1 MAVDINY
8 KFWNV
13 CMIRH
18 DDQVLLLNR
27 THDDFSGY
35 IPPGGKVD
43 FPESFTASAIR
54 EVKEE
59 TGLDVKNLKLK
70 IVYEYVNPTKND
82 RYIIF
87 NYITDEFS
95 GELLEETKEG
105 KPEWYPISELD
116 SLPMQ
121 PSIRRR
127 IPYFFK
133 PGTYEI
139 QVVWDEENDREAE
152 VVVKET

>member
-1 MAVDINY
+1 MTEGIHY

-13 CMIRH
+13 CMIRNGDH
-18 DDQVLLLNR
+18 VLLLNR
-27 THDDFSGY
+27 THDEFSGY
-35 IPPGGKVD
+35 IPPGGKVE
-43 FPESFTASAIR
+43 FPESFVASAIR

-70 IVYEYVNPTKND
+70 IIYEYVNPAKNE

-95 GELLEETKEG
+95 GELLDVTREG
-105 KPEWYPISELD
+105 KPEWFPISGLD
-116 SLPMQ
+116 HLPMQ

-139 QVVWDEENDREAE
+139 QVVWDEENDREGE
-152 VVVKET
+152 VLVRET

>member
-1 MAVDINY
+1 MTEGIHY

-13 CMIRH
+13 CMIRNGDH
-18 DDQVLLLNR
+18 VLLLNR
-27 THDDFSGY
+27 THDEFSGY
-35 IPPGGKVD
+35 IPPGGKVE
-43 FPESFTASAIR
+43 FPESFVASAIR

-70 IVYEYVNPTKND
+70 IVYEYVNPAKNE

-95 GELLEETKEG
+95 GELLEMAREG
-105 KPEWYPISELD
+105 KPEWFPISGLD
-116 SLPMQ
+116 RLPMQ

-139 QVVWDEENDREAE
+139 QVVWDEENDREGE
-152 VVVKET
+152 VFVRKT